1 MSDLF
6 YYLILIA
13 ACGVFLRWGC
23 IRETSS
29 HAGGTARESQ
39 GERGCG
45 GPKLRTPCRDCE
57 DVR

>member
-6 YYLILIA
+6 YCLILVA
-13 ACGVFLRWGC
+13 ACAVFLRWGC
-23 IRETSS
+23 IRETSRTE
-29 HAGGTARESQ
+29 GTARSQ